1 MEASPEDLLQAQQ
14 TSLWRD
20 QLLHRLAGHSLPPS
34 PLGDGDGWTRFTS
47 SAAQSAG
54 QSPSSGK
61 TPEDNPGPMAPSPMA
76 EFFRLRQRMLSLTL
90 SITIGAGLFTAL
102 VWDLRT
108 CLSLLAGAAA
118 GILYLLLLSRSVERL
133 GKGSN
138 RLGKA
143 HLAVPLLLFILA
155 LRLQGLDWVPAFLG
169 FLLYKPAILLIALG
183 DLTGSDEPTTFV
195 SGSPLA

>member
-1 MEASPEDLLQAQQ
+1 MEASPEDLLQAHQ

-34 PLGDGDGWTRFTS
+34 PLGDRGGWAQFMS
-47 SAAQSAG
+47 SVPQSS
-54 QSPSSGK
+54 SPAK
-61 TPEDNPGPMAPSPMA
+61 ITEDKPSPMA
-76 EFFRLRQRMLSLTL
+76 DFFRLRQRVLRLTL

-102 VWDLRT
+102 FWDLQA

-133 GKGSN
+133 GKRSN
-138 RLGKA
+138 KLGKA
-143 HLAVPLLLFILA
+143 HLAAPILLVILA
-155 LRLQGLDWVPAFLG
+155 LRLQGLDVLPCFLG
-169 FLLYKPAILLIALG
+169 FLLYKPAILLIAFS
-183 DLTGSDEPTTFV
+183 DLKGSDEPTTFV

>member
-1 MEASPEDLLQAQQ
+1 MEASPEDLLQDHQ

-34 PLGDGDGWTRFTS
+34 PLGDRGGWSRFMPSVPQS
-47 SAAQSAG
+47 SLPA
-54 QSPSSGK
+54 K
-61 TPEDNPGPMAPSPMA
+61 TQEDKPGPMA
-76 EFFRLRQRMLSLTL
+76 EFFRLRQRVLRLTL
-90 SITIGAGLFTAL
+90 SVTIGAGLFAVL

-118 GILYLLLLSRSVERL
+118 GIFYLLLLSRSVERL

-138 RLGKA
+138 KLGKV
-143 HLAVPLLLFILA
+143 HLAIPALLVILA
-155 LRLQGLDWVPAFLG
+155 LRLQGLDFLPACLG
-169 FLLYKPAILLIALG
+169 FLLYKPAILLIAFN
-183 DLTGSDEPTTFV
+183 DLKGSDERTIFV

>member
-1 MEASPEDLLQAQQ
+1 MEASPEDLLQDHQ

-34 PLGDGDGWTRFTS
+34 PLGDRGGWSRFM
-47 SAAQSAG
+47 
-54 QSPSSGK
+54 PSVPQAPLPAK
-61 TPEDNPGPMAPSPMA
+61 TQEDKPGPMA
-76 EFFRLRQRMLSLTL
+76 EFFRLRQRVLRLTL
-90 SITIGAGLFTAL
+90 SVTIGAGVFTVL
-102 VWDLRT
+102 IWDLRT

-138 RLGKA
+138 KLGKA
-143 HLAVPLLLFILA
+143 HLAVPALLVILA
-155 LRLQGLDWVPAFLG
+155 LRLQGLDFLPACLG
-169 FLLYKPAILLIALG
+169 FLLYKPAILLIAFN
-183 DLTGSDEPTTFV
+183 DLKGSDERTIFV

>member
-1 MEASPEDLLQAQQ
+1 MEAFPEDLLQAQQ

-20 QLLHRLAGHSLPPS
+20 QLLRRLAGHSLPPS
-34 PLGDGDGWTRFTS
+34 PLGDRDGWTRFMS
-47 SAAQSAG
+47 SAAQSAA

-61 TPEDNPGPMAPSPMA
+61 TPEDNPGPMAPSPMV

-118 GILYLLLLSRSVERL
+118 GILYLFLLSRSVERL

-155 LRLQGLDWVPAFLG
+155 LRFQGLDWVPAFLG

>member
-1 MEASPEDLLQAQQ
+1 MEASPEDLLQAHQ

-34 PLGDGDGWTRFTS
+34 PLEDCGGWSRFTP
-47 SAAQSAG
+47 SAAQ
-54 QSPSSGK
+54 PSSPK
-61 TPEDNPGPMAPSPMA
+61 TTPEDKPSPMAPSPMV
-76 EFFRLRQRMLSLTL
+76 EFFRLRQRILSLTL
-90 SITIGAGLFTAL
+90 SITIVAGLLTAL
-102 VWDLRT
+102 AWDLRT

-138 RLGKA
+138 KLGKA

-155 LRLQGLDWVPAFLG
+155 LRFQGLDCVPAFLG

-183 DLTGSDEPTTFV
+183 DLKGSHEPTTFV